1 MNPRV
6 ANCFGVYGDGN
17 DTLRGMED
25 MSKAALGTGV
35 NSPHS
40 RGKRRTRFQWRG
52 FLAVFPAI
60 GASILPIGTCPAC
73 WPVYAGLLSSLG
85 LGFLF
90 DSAYLLPVTAL
101 FLGFSVAALA
111 YRAKARR
118 GYRPLAIG
126 AVGAVVVLVGKFV
139 LSSDSLFYLGLVALI
154 GASLWN
160 AWPKKKAARSSCPA
174 CASQVAEVRSS
185 SAEHGG

>member
-6 ANCFGVYGDGN
+6 ANCCGVYGN
-17 DTLRGMED
+17 DTLRGVED
-25 MSKAALGTGV
+25 MSVAALGTGV
-35 NSPHS
+35 DTRHS
-40 RGKRRTRFQWRG
+40 REKRRTRFQWRG

-60 GASILPIGTCPAC
+60 GASVLPIGACPAC

-85 LGFLF
+85 LGFVF
-90 DSAYLLPVTAL
+90 DSAYLLPVTVL
-101 FLGFSVAALA
+101 FLGFAVAALA
-111 YRAKARR
+111 YRAKSRR
-118 GYRPLAIG
+118 GYGAFAIG
-126 AVGAVVVLVGKFV
+126 ALATVVVLVGKFV
-139 LSSDSLFYLGLVALI
+139 LSSEFLFYLGLALLI

-174 CASQVAEVRSS
+174 CASQVADVRSS

>member
-90 DSAYLLPVTAL
+90 DSAYLVPVTAL
-101 FLGFSVAALA
+101 FLGIAVAALA

-118 GYRPLAIG
+118 GYRPLAVG
-126 AVGAVVVLVGKFV
+126 AVGMVVVLVGKFV

-160 AWPKKKAARSSCPA
+160 AWPKKKAVSGSCSPYA
-174 CASQVAEVRSS
+174 CETKSGE
-185 SAEHGG
+185 GG

>member
-1 MNPRV
+1 MNSRV
-6 ANCFGVYGDGN
+6 RNCCDFNSDGD
-17 DTLRGMED
+17 DTLRGVED
-25 MSKAALGTGV
+25 MSAAALGTGV
-35 NSPHS
+35 DT
-40 RGKRRTRFQWRG
+40 RQGREKRRARFQWRG

-60 GASILPIGTCPAC
+60 GASVLPIGACPAC

-85 LGFLF
+85 LGFVF

-118 GYRPLAIG
+118 GYRPLAVG

-160 AWPKKKAARSSCPA
+160 AWPKKKAVSGSCSAYA
-174 CASQVAEVRSS
+174 CETKSGV
-185 SAEHGG
+185 GG

>member
-6 ANCFGVYGDGN
+6 ANCCGVYGDGN

-25 MSKAALGTGV
+25 MSEAALGTGV

-40 RGKRRTRFQWRG
+40 RGKRQTRFQWRR
-52 FLAVFPAI
+52 FLAVLPAI
-60 GASILPIGTCPAC
+60 GASVLPIGACPAC

-85 LGFLF
+85 LGFVF

-101 FLGFSVAALA
+101 FLGFAVAALA
-111 YRAKARR
+111 YRAKSRR
-118 GYRPLAIG
+118 GYGAFALGALAT
-126 AVGAVVVLVGKFV
+126 VVVLVGKFF
-139 LSSDSLFYLGLVALI
+139 LSSDFLFYLGLALLI

-160 AWPKKKAARSSCPA
+160 AWPKKNAARSSCPT
-174 CASQVAEVRSS
+174 CASQVPEVRP
-185 SAEHGG
+185 